1 MFHPSQLG
9 CFTLRFHQ
17 GTSSWQ
23 FLAWKTTSWNF
34 SASIRRIL
42 PWSAQGYLQ
51 DVPRSSWYFC
61 SILFICSLWDP
72 YKQQDPTRVGQ
83 KLCNLLNRWCLCAH
97 ISENQFKKKQV
108 LLDRGDLNSKGRTS
122 CGVFCS
128 RNHLPAIINWRMRFK
143 NHHGSRV
150 FWYNLNYVKESNNV
164 KQYPEIVW
172 NCGVTIYISIY
183 ISIRAT
189 IGARSHGSI
198 VAPWSPQ
205 DHLGEESRCW
215 DRRWGAN
222 FHAIGQVTRE
232 DLRAIQAIASLE
244 MIGKDKKSRAAK
256 NMDFAVSPTQRCCST
271 FFEGGKKGDWRWFHW
286 LYNQF
291 QLWQLWT
298 ILKQSKFPKNQWET
312 CKGHGKIQPKD
323 CASYVHMADGGCN
336 W

>member
-1 MFHPSQLG
+1 MLMCPHI
-9 CFTLRFHQ
+9 
-17 GTSSWQ
+17 
-23 FLAWKTTSWNF
+23 WK
-34 SASIRRIL
+34 
-42 PWSAQGYLQ
+42 PVQ
-51 DVPRSSWYFC
+51 
-61 SILFICSLWDP
+61 
-72 YKQQDPTRVGQ
+72 
-83 KLCNLLNRWCLCAH
+83 
-97 ISENQFKKKQV
+97 KKQV

-164 KQYPEIVW
+164 KQYPEFVW
-172 NCGVTIYISIY
+172 NCGVTIY